1 MITLDSVIEDLQAE
15 LGSNTQHD
23 YEHLLTL
30 MVRGLEDLHYDVNG
44 YMKRKE
50 IEPDSMGTVQLPDDF
65 VKEVKIGVVTAGGGL
80 VFLGRNQNIFKELD
94 NCGNISSPQQNNLA
108 YGIGTASSSSVNHYQ
123 NGEIIG
129 AYYGVGGRST
139 AGEFRMNRAE
149 NRIELSSNL
158 TSSVVVLDYIA
169 RPEQV
174 NGKFHVHEFL
184 REPLMRYAMW
194 KSQRWF
200 VGTQAA
206 HQLEKSY
213 VNAKNWAR
221 VRFGGMSQTELLDII
236 RRNFSQTPKF

>member
-15 LGSNTQHD
+15 LGSSTQHD
-23 YEHLLTL
+23 YSDLLTL

-44 YMKRKE
+44 YMKRVDLT
-50 IEPDSMGTVQLPDDF
+50 PDTMGVVQLPDDF
-65 VKEVKIGVVTAGGGL
+65 VKEVKVGVVTASGRL
-80 VFLGRNQNIFKELD
+80 VFLGRNQNIFKAKD
-94 NCGNISSPQQNNLA
+94 NCGNIYSPQGNNLA
-108 YGIGTASSSSVNHYQ
+108 YGLSAADSSITNHYQ

-158 TSSVVVLDYIA
+158 SSSVVVLDYIA
-169 RPEQV
+169 RPEQI

-184 REPLMRYAMW
+184 REPLIRYAMW

-200 VGTQAA
+200 VGVQAA
-206 HQLEKSY
+206 KQLEISY

-221 VRFGGMSQTELLDII
+221 MRFGGMSREELLDII